1 MSFCKIVEQKM
12 RMIRIKLA
20 SRQAALLAGI
30 LALPSAMMGQVSYEY
45 TLPLNGSSSDS
56 IDSGGEE
63 DVYRITVTGSGTLTV
78 HSSGSTD
85 VYGYLLSSSG
95 SELASNDDGGQGRNF
110 QISHSVSAETYYVRV
125 RHYDSTE
132 TGDYTVHSSF
142 TASSSSGRGSSGG
155 GSGGSGSG
163 SGSGSDSGGSSS
175 GSGSGSSSVSYE
187 ATLSTGSS
195 RSGSISPAGDQDV
208 YRITISRTGTL
219 TLYSTGSTDT
229 YGELL
234 SSTGSVLTSDN
245 NGGQSSN
252 FRFAYRVTAG
262 TYYVR
267 VRHNNQTTGTGSY
280 TVRNTFGYAPSLT
293 SYEYNLSPN
302 GGSSSASINWAGDE
316 DLFRIVVT
324 GSGTLTLYST
334 GSTDTYGELLSSS
347 GSVLTSDNNSGQTN
361 NFRLSR
367 SVNSGTYYLRVR
379 HNNRLTGTGSFAV
392 RSSFTAS
399 SSGSGSGSS
408 VAYELTLSA
417 SGSRSGSI
425 SPAGDQDVYR
435 IIISRTGT
443 LTLYSTGS
451 TDTYGE
457 LLSSSGSVLT
467 SDNNSG
473 QSNNF
478 RLARRVTAGTYY
490 LRVRHN
496 NRTTGRGS
504 YTVRVLFGYAPSLS
518 AAEYTLSPTSG
529 SRSASINWAGD
540 EDLFRIAVTGSGTLT
555 LYSTGST
562 DTYGELLSSS
572 GSVLTS
578 DNNSG
583 QSNNFRIAR
592 RVTAGTYYLRVRHNN
607 RLTGTGSF
615 SVRSSFSTSATVT
628 QNDLGTGGDA
638 ATLSSVGSGA
648 TLVSSSV
655 SGSGKIGTFQD
666 TYDMYRFIVSGTN
679 QVAAATIENLGNI
692 GLELKLYN
700 ASGTELKSVTA
711 NANDR
716 NAKHVFGW
724 QSSGSN
730 YYYLRV
736 RALTSALSL
745 QNYRLQI
752 RTTAV
757 DNMPPVTWGPIL
769 GTPVFTNPTN
779 PPPTTGDASPPSSGW
794 YISPAPPKPF
804 VPDVTI
810 PGATGPGRTLTVT
823 EGEVTYQK
831 IDPDPTV
838 EDDEYYVI
846 TDSSFES
853 SAIESYG
860 DSNLGSETEVSTDRW
875 NFKLSSTG
883 EIAGTLSFDFIE
895 IKYVHN
901 LATGNGTLTITVL
914 DTVPIVIPVTISTDQ
929 EGSLGSPWIGR
940 TFPVWVIPVT
950 VQFRADLSYEC
961 GISSGGDIDR
971 PINNSAFGASA
982 EVSAG
987 FGARA
992 LVGLDIAILKRW
1004 GEWYAGVEGDLDVV
1018 DVNAAAELWSY
1029 SPGVPNGSII
1039 FGFLDAN
1046 LSLVAQAGGLP
1057 IPKYKKILWDPL
1069 PAQAWTN
1076 RLIGPHPPVPTDD
1089 DDE

>member
-1 MSFCKIVEQKM
+1 M
-12 RMIRIKLA
+12 
-20 SRQAALLAGI
+20 
-30 LALPSAMMGQVSYEY
+30 
-45 TLPLNGSSSDS
+45 
-56 IDSGGEE
+56 
-63 DVYRITVTGSGTLTV
+63 YRVTVTGSGTLTV
-78 HSSGSTD
+78 HSTGSTD

-95 SELASNDDGGQGRNF
+95 SELASNDDGGQSTNF
-110 QISHSVSAETYYVRV
+110 RISHSVSAGTYYVRV
-125 RHYDSTE
+125 RHYDSTG

-142 TASSSSGRGSSGG
+142 TASSSSGGGSSGG

-163 SGSGSDSGGSSS
+163 SGSGSSSGGSSS
-175 GSGSGSSSVSYE
+175 GSGSGSSSVAYE
-187 ATLSTGSS
+187 STLSASGS
-195 RSGSISPAGDQDV
+195 RSGSISPTGDQDV
-208 YRITISRTGTL
+208 YRITISRAGTL

-245 NGGQSSN
+245 NSGQTNN
-252 FRFAYRVTAG
+252 FRLARRVTSG

-267 VRHNNQTTGTGSY
+267 VRHNNRTTGTGSY
-280 TVRNTFGYAPSLT
+280 TVR
-293 SYEYNLSPN
+293 
-302 GGSSSASINWAGDE
+302 
-316 DLFRIVVT
+316 
-324 GSGTLTLYST
+324 ST
-334 GSTDTYGELLSSS
+334 
-347 GSVLTSDNNSGQTN
+347 
-361 NFRLSR
+361 
-367 SVNSGTYYLRVR
+367 
-379 HNNRLTGTGSFAV
+379 
-392 RSSFTAS
+392 
-399 SSGSGSGSS
+399 
-408 VAYELTLSA
+408 
-417 SGSRSGSI
+417 
-425 SPAGDQDVYR
+425 
-435 IIISRTGT
+435 
-443 LTLYSTGS
+443 
-451 TDTYGE
+451 
-457 LLSSSGSVLT
+457 
-467 SDNNSG
+467 
-473 QSNNF
+473 
-478 RLARRVTAGTYY
+478 
-490 LRVRHN
+490 
-496 NRTTGRGS
+496 
-504 YTVRVLFGYAPSLS
+504 FGYAPSLS

-578 DNNSG
+578 NNNSG
-583 QSNNFRIAR
+583 QGNNFRIAR

-615 SVRSSFSTSATVT
+615 AVRSSFTASSSGSGSSSVAYESTLSASGSRSGSISPTGDQDVYRITISRAGTLTLYSTGSTDTYGELLSSTGSVLTSDNNSGQTNNFRLARRVTSGTYYVRVRHNNRTTGTGSYTVRSTFGYAPSLSAAEYTLSPTSGSRSASINWAGDEDLFRIAVTGSGTLTLYSTGSTDTYGELLSSSGSVLTSNNNSGQGNNFRIARRVTAGTYYLRVRHNNRLTGTGSFAVRSSFSTSTTVT
-628 QNDLGTGGDA
+628 QNALSTGGDA
-638 ATLSSVGSGA
+638 ATLSSAGSGA

-655 SGSGKIGTFQD
+655 SGSGKIGTLQD

-823 EGEVTYQK
+823 EGEVTLRK
-831 IDPDPTV
+831 IDPDPNV
-838 EDDEYYVI
+838 EDDEYYAI

-901 LATGNGTLTITVL
+901 LTTGNGTLTITVL
-914 DTVPIVIPVTISTDQ
+914 DTVPIVIPVTIGTDQ
-929 EGSLGSPWIGR
+929 EGSLGSPWIGK
-940 TFPVWVIPVT
+940 TFPVWGVPVT

-961 GISSGGDIDR
+961 GISSGGDIGQ
-971 PINNSAFGASA
+971 PINYSAFGASA

-992 LVGLDIAILKRW
+992 LVGIDIASLKRW

-1018 DVNAAAELWSY
+1018 DVSAGAQLWAY
-1029 SPGVPNGSII
+1029 YGGVPNGSII

-1069 PAQAWTN
+1069 PAQARTN
-1076 RLIGPHPPVPTDD
+1076 RLFGPHPPLPTDD
-1089 DDE
+1089 E

>member
-1 MSFCKIVEQKM
+1 M
-12 RMIRIKLA
+12 
-20 SRQAALLAGI
+20 
-30 LALPSAMMGQVSYEY
+30 
-45 TLPLNGSSSDS
+45 
-56 IDSGGEE
+56 
-63 DVYRITVTGSGTLTV
+63 
-78 HSSGSTD
+78 
-85 VYGYLLSSSG
+85 
-95 SELASNDDGGQGRNF
+95 
-110 QISHSVSAETYYVRV
+110 
-125 RHYDSTE
+125 
-132 TGDYTVHSSF
+132 
-142 TASSSSGRGSSGG
+142 
-155 GSGGSGSG
+155 
-163 SGSGSDSGGSSS
+163 
-175 GSGSGSSSVSYE
+175 
-187 ATLSTGSS
+187 
-195 RSGSISPAGDQDV
+195 
-208 YRITISRTGTL
+208 
-219 TLYSTGSTDT
+219 
-229 YGELL
+229 
-234 SSTGSVLTSDN
+234 
-245 NGGQSSN
+245 
-252 FRFAYRVTAG
+252 
-262 TYYVR
+262 
-267 VRHNNQTTGTGSY
+267 
-280 TVRNTFGYAPSLT
+280 RNTFGYAPSLT

-478 RLARRVTAGTYY
+478 RIARRVTAGTYY

-504 YTVRVLFGYAPSLS
+504 YTVRSTFGYAPSLS

-555 LYSTGST
+555 LHSTGST

-757 DNMPPVTWGPIL
+757 DNMPPGAWGPIL

-794 YISPAPPKPF
+794 YISPVPPNPF

-831 IDPDPTV
+831 IDPDPDV
-838 EDDEYYVI
+838 EDDEYYAI
-846 TDSSFES
+846 TESSFES

-860 DSNLGSETEVSTDRW
+860 DSNLGSETEISTDRW

-883 EIAGTLSFDFIE
+883 KIAGTLSFDFIE

-901 LATGNGTLTITVL
+901 LTTGHGTLTITVL

-940 TFPVWVIPVT
+940 TFPVWGVPVT

-961 GISSGGDIDR
+961 GISSGGDIGQ
-971 PINNSAFGASA
+971 PINYLGFGASA

-1004 GEWYAGVEGDLDVV
+1004 GGWYAGVEGDLDVV
-1018 DVNAAAELWSY
+1018 DVNAAAELWAY
-1029 SPGVPNGSII
+1029 SGGVPNGSII